1 MDDLKEQYFCIKFC
15 FILGKTALEM
25 YEMLKTAFGDN
36 GIWKKQTFE
45 RFSRFKHRETLVE
58 DCECSGNPFT
68 GCTQKCGQSLQNNQ
82 QKLMKYHFGD
92 HWQVRLLI

>member
-36 GIWKKQTFE
+36 GIWKKTDL
-45 RFSRFKHRETLVE
+45 SA
-58 DCECSGNPFT
+58 
-68 GCTQKCGQSLQNNQ
+68 
-82 QKLMKYHFGD
+82 
-92 HWQVRLLI
+92 QVIPSQVAHKNVDKVCKIINKNR